1 MAVGVHVCHFLASE
15 MWTDSAPLG
24 LVFWVLNQQSQPAR
38 GAKGCQIRAAGA
50 AVERAG
56 RELR

>member
-24 LVFWVLNQQSQPAR
+24 LLFWVLNQQSQLTR

-50 AVERAG
+50 AVECAG
-56 RELR
+56 WELK